1 VIADHIKAAAS
12 EMEDQQNNIL
22 GVSAYSCSPP
32 NSQRYEFVT
41 DVWPNLKEIWP
52 LTGETIYWGLPE
64 SIKRYRIGH

>member
-1 VIADHIKAAAS
+1 VIADPIKAAAS

-52 LTGETIYWGLPE
+52 LTPGNPFTGGSPKASSGIE
-64 SIKRYRIGH
+64 